1 MKDIAKQSNTLYLL
15 EKYKLKATKK
25 FGQNFLIDFNT
36 VQKIAFSTNI
46 DKETCVIEI
55 GPGLGALSEQLSYQA
70 GYVICYEIDTRLKN
84 VLEETLGEFDNIK
97 VIFQDFLSVS
107 LKEVVDQMKKKYK
120 KVCIVSNLPYYIT
133 TDILEFVLSSGAK
146 IDSIHTM
153 RSEER
158 RVGKECGL
166 RC

>member
-70 GYVICYEIDTRLKN
+70 GYVIC
-84 VLEETLGEFDNIK
+84 
-97 VIFQDFLSVS
+97 LS
-107 LKEVVDQMKKKYK
+107 L
-120 KVCIVSNLPYYIT
+120 
-133 TDILEFVLSSGAK
+133 
-146 IDSIHTM
+146 IHI
-153 RSEER
+153 
-158 RVGKECGL
+158 
-166 RC
+166 